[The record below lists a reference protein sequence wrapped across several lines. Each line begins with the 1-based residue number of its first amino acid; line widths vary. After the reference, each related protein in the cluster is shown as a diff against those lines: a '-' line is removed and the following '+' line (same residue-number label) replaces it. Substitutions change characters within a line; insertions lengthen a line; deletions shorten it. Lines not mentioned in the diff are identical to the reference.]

1 MNIIMP
7 LLRKL
12 KYFLAIIAV
21 TLPGLAFP
29 QSELTLN
36 EAVRIALGNSTSV
49 SNLRKSLQ
57 IQELSTSTARG
68 SLFPDLSMNASWR
81 RNNSFSEGTVR
92 FENGVRILIPKQD
105 TWINIFRLGL
115 STQVTVF
122 DGFNNYAKLDLQK
135 ENEKTLMVQ
144 LDKETND
151 IAYNVNNAYFNVLK
165 KDKIVAA
172 NEQNLKDS
180 KDQLERIN
188 EYLNV
193 GKRTLAD
200 VYRQD
205 VQVAQ
210 NELAVERAKNDLSK
224 SKVDL
229 LSVMNENVDMQ
240 IGVADLSIKSDLT
253 DAEIQMI
260 LQKYANSDALYN
272 QALQKRF
279 DYKSGLQDVRTSR
292 MQYEIDNKSVWW
304 PSILGFAN
312 YSLSASRLG
321 DIANSRTFNFGFS
334 LNYPIFQGF
343 SLSNRAQSSEIAVKQ
358 KEDNLR
364 FLEIQIKSEIRK
376 AYLDLETQYKQIEII
391 KRNIRS
397 AEQDKILSEENYR
410 LGLGILL
417 DVQTATTKLNLL
429 QIDLIN
435 AYYDFLLAERQ
446 LQYYTGNLTY

>member
-1 MNIIMP
+1 MNGGPVNHVFSFQIHSGRCFLSVPIGFQCYFSLKLIILILVNP
-7 LLRKL
+7 NEHYHAAIEKTQIFSGNNCR
-12 KYFLAIIAV
+12 YFARACIS
-21 TLPGLAFP
+21 

-68 SLFPDLSMNASWR
+68 SLFPDLSMNASWT
-81 RNNSFSEGTVR
+81 RNNTFSEGTVR
-92 FENGVRILIPKQD
+92 FENGVPIIIPKQD
-105 TWINIFRLGL
+105 TWINNFRLGL

-304 PSILGFAN
+304 PSILG
-312 YSLSASRLG
+312 L
-321 DIANSRTFNFGFS
+321 
-334 LNYPIFQGF
+334 
-343 SLSNRAQSSEIAVKQ
+343 
-358 KEDNLR
+358 
-364 FLEIQIKSEIRK
+364 
-376 AYLDLETQYKQIEII
+376 
-391 KRNIRS
+391 
-397 AEQDKILSEENYR
+397 
-410 LGLGILL
+410 
-417 DVQTATTKLNLL
+417 QTTV
-429 QIDLIN
+429 
-435 AYYDFLLAERQ
+435 
-446 LQYYTGNLTY
+446 